1 MARLAGVHLDLPQR
15 LLAAH
20 RVPADRAIRQP
31 GAWGSR
37 ALLEVVLTA
46 PDVVAEVDADT
57 GIDRG
62 GAWRHPLRFV
72 RPRLDAAVDDVPLFG
87 EGTATG

>member
-1 MARLAGVHLDLPQR
+1 M
-15 LLAAH
+15 
-20 RVPADRAIRQP
+20 PADRAIRQP